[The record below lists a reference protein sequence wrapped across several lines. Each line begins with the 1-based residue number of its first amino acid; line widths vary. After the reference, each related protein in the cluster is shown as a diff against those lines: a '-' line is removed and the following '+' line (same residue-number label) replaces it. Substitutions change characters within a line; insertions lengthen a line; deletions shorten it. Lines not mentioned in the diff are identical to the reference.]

1 MSSTHDDAD
10 HAGRHDHEAE
20 GDSAESGHDHEHGA
34 GGHSHDHAP
43 KDFGRAFALGIALQ
57 SAFIVAEVAV
67 GLAAHSL
74 AVLADA
80 GHNVSDALALAL
92 AWGAMRLGKRK
103 ASKGRTYGLKSAS
116 ILAAV
121 ANAVTLVFVNGA
133 VAWEAVGRLKSPE
146 PVAAVP
152 VIIVS
157 LVGVAVNGFCA
168 WLFAK
173 GSEGDVNVRAAFLH
187 LASDAAVAAGVAV
200 TGVAIRF
207 TGLLWL
213 DPAASLVV
221 AIIVLFST
229 WSLLRKAV
237 DLAMHAVPKGID
249 EDRVKSWLASL
260 PGVVG
265 VHDVHI
271 WAMSTTENVMTAH
284 LVVKSMPL
292 DALAS
297 DFDTKIRKRFKVH
310 HVTLQFDPEGAA
322 CALST
327 DEAC

>member
-1 MSSTHDDAD
+1 MSSSHD
-10 HAGRHDHEAE
+10 HAGSHKHETQADAAGEDHDH
-20 GDSAESGHDHEHGA
+20 GS

-57 SAFIVAEVAV
+57 SAFIVAEVVV

-74 AVLADA
+74 AVIADA
-80 GHNVSDALALAL
+80 GHNVSDVLALAL
-92 AWGAMRLGKRK
+92 AWGATHLGKRK

-187 LASDAAVAAGVAV
+187 LASDAAVAAGVAI
-200 TGVAIRF
+200 TGVAITF

-229 WSLLRKAV
+229 WSLLRKAL

-249 EDRVKSWLASL
+249 EDRVRSWLAGL

-265 VHDVHI
+265 VHDLHI

-284 LVVKSMPL
+284 LVVQSMPL
-292 DALAS
+292 DALAC
-297 DFDTKIRKRFKVH
+297 DIDTKVRKQFKIH
-310 HVTLQFDPEGAA
+310 HVTLQLDPEGAA
-322 CALST
+322 CALSA
-327 DEAC
+327 DKAC

>member
-1 MSSTHDDAD
+1 MSSSDEDAD
-10 HAGRHDHEAE
+10 HAGGHDHDAEGASAE
-20 GDSAESGHDHEHGA
+20 GDHDHGS

-57 SAFIVAEVAV
+57 SAFIVAEVVV

-80 GHNVSDALALAL
+80 GHNVSDVLALAL
-92 AWGAMRLGKRK
+92 AWGATHLGKRK

-187 LASDAAVAAGVAV
+187 LASDAAVAAGVAI
-200 TGVAIRF
+200 TGVAITF

-249 EDRVKSWLASL
+249 EDSVKSWLAGL

-265 VHDVHI
+265 VHDLHV

-292 DALAS
+292 DALAC
-297 DFDTKIRKRFKVH
+297 DIDTKVRKKFKIH
-310 HVTLQFDPEGAA
+310 HVTLQLDPEGAA
-322 CALST
+322 CALSA
-327 DEAC
+327 DKAC